1 MNVYHYVYTRP
12 LGIIVLWMALAAL
25 GWTLLGRRMRRGW
38 MALNGVLLVVA
49 LTAIL
54 RSTLLS
60 RSTGHYDIQ
69 LRPLTSL
76 AAARQQPEVYRSMLM
91 NVFLFFPLG
100 LSLSSLLPRR
110 WRPGLRI
117 ALTAAAGLLLSTAVE
132 YSQYRWHLG
141 IAETDDVLC
150 NALGALLGAAALAL
164 PRISLRK
171 AEPIM
176 TTLTT
181 TQQQLISLLRAAIA
195 GEVFPPEP
203 TDWAALLALAQQQKL
218 LPLIFSAAQ
227 GMQEAPSLFAEARQL
242 VISQVLTQTRRS
254 AEFAALYRGLRAA
267 GLHPLVVK
275 GQLCS
280 RLYPLQDHRISG
292 DDDLLVSEAEFLPC
306 HAALLAA
313 GLQADHPEDELAGA
327 DEVTYTKPGSPL
339 RIELHRRLFDP
350 RDDLEHFFV
359 DIPPVEIDGFLTLPP
374 HEHLLYLILHA
385 YKHFTGSGIGLRQF
399 CDIALWAQ
407 ACHQEIDWPLLYR
420 QCAAVRAAVF
430 ASAVFAIGQ
439 DRLGIDFSLPAPWG
453 SAPDPEPLLRD
464 ALCGGIYG
472 SNDLTRLHS
481 STLTRDALR
490 ADRVGRSATPLAA
503 LFPGRPY
510 MQRQYPYVKRT
521 PLLLPVAWA
530 HRLVRYLH
538 EQRTTPD
545 NSPAASLQLGK
556 ERIELLRRYDVID

>member
-12 LGIIVLWMALAAL
+12 LGVIVLWMALAAL

-38 MALNGVLLVVA
+38 TALNAVLLVVA
-49 LTAIL
+49 LLAIL
-54 RSTLLS
+54 RSTLFS
-60 RSTGHYDIQ
+60 RSPDHYDIQ
-69 LRPLTSL
+69 LRPLASL
-76 AAARQQPEVYRSMLM
+76 LAARQQPEVYRSMLM

-100 LSLSSLLPRR
+100 LSLSCLLPRR
-110 WRPGLRI
+110 WRPGIRI
-117 ALTAAAGLLLSTAVE
+117 ALTAAAGLLLSAAVE

-141 IAETDDVLC
+141 IAETDDVIC
-150 NALGALLGAAALAL
+150 NTLGALLGAGTLTL

-176 TTLTT
+176 TILTT

-195 GEVFPPEP
+195 EAAPAQEP
-203 TDWAALLALAQQQKL
+203 TDWAALLALARQQKL
-218 LPLIFSAAQ
+218 LPMIFSAAQ
-227 GMQEAPSLFAEARQL
+227 GMQDNPPLFAEAKQL

-254 AEFAALYRGLRAA
+254 AEFAALYGSLRAA
-267 GLHPLVVK
+267 GLHPLLVK

-280 RLYPLQDHRISG
+280 RLYPLRDHRISG
-292 DDDLLVSEAEFLPC
+292 DDDLLISEAEFLPC

-313 GLQADHPEDELAGA
+313 GLQADHPDDELAGA

-359 DIPPVEIDGFLTLPP
+359 DIPPVEIDGFFTLPP

-407 ACHQEIDWPLLYR
+407 AYHGEIDWPLLYR

-430 ASAVFAIGQ
+430 ASAVFAIG
-439 DRLGIDFSLPAPWG
+439 RGWLGIEFSLPAPWG
-453 SAPDPEPLLRD
+453 SAPDPEPLLCD

-490 ADRVGRSATPLAA
+490 ADRSGRSATPLAA
-503 LFPGRPY
+503 LFPGLAY
-510 MQRQYPYVKRT
+510 MRRQYPYVKRS
-521 PLLLPVAWA
+521 PLLLPVAWV
-530 HRLVRYLH
+530 HRLTRYLH
-538 EQRTTPD
+538 EQRTAPD
-545 NSPAASLQLGK
+545 SSPSASLQLGK